1 MNPINIKLIN
11 TLILQ
16 KKRSSLSNFAQIFVR
31 PQIKSISY
39 TLEKLISEINAN
51 TETQNIQKL
60 YELGIKEIGKD
71 ISQGVIISGKNC
83 DYHIFSSNN
92 GVLNFNFLK
101 TDTNQV
107 FRHLGLNSQSDEYLH
122 AGDFSGINIE
132 DTINEL
138 LDFADSKLFKAK
150 RILTSPKSQQSELPT
165 ETITPQKAIINIPK
179 NYDIANAGYIDS
191 KYKELIESIH
201 QKFSLIQELYKKIND
216 GRTKYK
222 LRSAYPNYLP
232 QPVMNKIGFKN
243 IGPKG
248 ESISLF
254 DSSYKKD
261 SYTGIIITG
270 ADGKES
276 NFVISNDKGFVQ
288 KNLPS
293 KYVKSDF
300 SGYRIYITPNYYTQ
314 KEIDESNL
322 YLYLSCL
329 NKEMDSFIEHTQ
341 NWFKI
346 KLIKSNYN
354 CATINEYKDLIDD
367 IFSNFEKYR
376 VKIRKYF
383 HNKTEKKQKFKTE
396 NNISTKLASTAV
408 KFDRIT
414 KDGNDLRLS
423 FPKVRG
429 NIATQILVMDGDEI
443 KKSFFIINNKLL
455 RFDIKKLSDKIVRY
469 NKNLYY
475 YDNQYLQESN
485 LPEYLILLRDKLQDL
500 NCKLD
505 TIKEKHN

>member
-16 KKRSSLSNFAQIFVR
+16 KKRSFLSNFAQRFVR

-107 FRHLGLNSQSDEYLH
+107 FRHLGLSSQSDEYLH

-132 DTINEL
+132 DTMNEVI
-138 LDFADSKLFKAK
+138 DFIESKLFKAR
-150 RILTSPKSQQSELPT
+150 RIFTTPKVQPSPFQT
-165 ETITPQKAIINIPK
+165 ETIIPK
-179 NYDIANAGYIDS
+179 RTLINVQKNNDILNAGYINSND
-191 KYKELIESIH
+191 KELVESIL

-216 GRTKYK
+216 GRTKYE
-222 LRSAYPNYLP
+222 LRSAYPNYMP

-243 IGPKG
+243 IGPDG

-254 DSSYKKD
+254 DTSYKKD

-270 ADGKES
+270 ANGKES
-276 NFVISNDKGFVQ
+276 NFVISNDKGFVR
-288 KNLPS
+288 KNFPS
-293 KYVKSDF
+293 KYVKSDV

-354 CATINEYKDLIDD
+354 CATLEQYKDLLDD
-367 IFSNFEKYR
+367 IYSNFEKYR

-383 HNKTEKKQKFKTE
+383 HETDDRRKFKTE
-396 NNISTKLASTAV
+396 NNISIKLASTAV
-408 KFDRIT
+408 KFDNIT
-414 KDGNDLRLS
+414 SNGHDLRLS

-429 NIATQILVMDGDEI
+429 DVAAQILVMDGDKI
-443 KKSFFIINNKLL
+443 KKSFFILNNKLL
-455 RFDIKKLSDKIVRY
+455 RFDIKKLSDKIIHR

-475 YDNQYLQESN
+475 YDKQYLQESN
-485 LPEYLILLRDKLQDL
+485 LPDYLILLRDKLQDL